1 MPVLSLSG
9 EKRNLRYWL
18 KDVNYLWSDQILG
31 LPPTTYLNFNG
42 TLPVPVFLSVHS
54 TLSG

>member
-18 KDVNYLWSDQILG
+18 KDVNYLWGEQILG
-31 LPPTTYLNFNG
+31 LPPTTYLNFTG
-42 TLPVPVFLSVHS
+42 TLPAFPLV
-54 TLSG
+54 TCALSG